1 MNQFYTH
8 TNIFLVLCPLLFPAR
23 FGNAGHVI
31 CSLLR
36 YDLSSLRIL
45 GTVGEPINPE
55 AWRWFYEVVGQSRC
69 PVVDTFWQTETVGD
83 DKSTQIRFKNIFT
96 GFLFTLLLFPCRE
109 VMF

>member
-8 TNIFLVLCPLLFPAR
+8 TKILLVLCSLLFPTR
-23 FGNAGHVI
+23 FGNTGHVI
-31 CSLLR
+31 CSSLR

-83 DKSTQIRFKNIFT
+83 DKSTQS
-96 GFLFTLLLFPCRE
+96 G
-109 VMF
+109 